1 VNTAHPSSSTL
12 VKELIRTGEL
22 REGTPLANA
31 FGAVDRG
38 AFISAFALPDHSGT
52 EVHYRLVDG
61 RLPEQRREWA
71 EHVYTDET
79 LIIEIQGVP
88 VSEALP
94 GGTGSGR
101 WTSSSTMPGLMA
113 RHLRELDLDDKP
125 RVLEIGVGS
134 GYNTAIL
141 CEVLGDERVTSIDIS
156 PRLVS
161 EASRNLAAQ
170 GFHPTVAD
178 YDGHEGFPGRAPY
191 DRIISTTA
199 FTHAP
204 PAWIEQVVPGG
215 MILVNIAGGTGG
227 AVVRLEVKDGIAEG
241 TFLPQWAGFMPAR
254 SHRPP
259 ERVSVDDE
267 GEQRWTDLDPSGIS
281 ENPAEAFMA
290 QLATVD
296 ANTVLTQTD
305 EGIPLLF
312 MEGTDGAWV
321 EVETTPEN
329 NRYRVDQGGPRRL
342 WDQVEKTHRWWQEH
356 GHPDWSS
363 FGVTAAADGQT
374 VWFDSPNSADRW
386 ELPAPQ

>member
-1 VNTAHPSSSTL
+1 
-12 VKELIRTGEL
+12 
-22 REGTPLANA
+22 
-31 FGAVDRG
+31 
-38 AFISAFALPDHSGT
+38 
-52 EVHYRLVDG
+52 
-61 RLPEQRREWA
+61 
-71 EHVYTDET
+71 
-79 LIIEIQGVP
+79 IEIQGVP

-290 QLATVD
+290 QLA
-296 ANTVLTQTD
+296 
-305 EGIPLLF
+305 
-312 MEGTDGAWV
+312 
-321 EVETTPEN
+321 
-329 NRYRVDQGGPRRL
+329 
-342 WDQVEKTHRWWQEH
+342 
-356 GHPDWSS
+356 
-363 FGVTAAADGQT
+363 
-374 VWFDSPNSADRW
+374 
-386 ELPAPQ
+386 